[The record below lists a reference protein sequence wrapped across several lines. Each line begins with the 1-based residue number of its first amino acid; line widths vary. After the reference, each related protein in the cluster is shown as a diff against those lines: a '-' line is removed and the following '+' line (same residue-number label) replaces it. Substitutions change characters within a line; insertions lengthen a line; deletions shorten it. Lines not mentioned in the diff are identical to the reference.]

1 MVSMLD
7 DLASLGSALA
17 KTQQQKAWGSKAAR
31 ANAARHIIRRLLS
44 LRAEGLAMYLP
55 MPLGQQFHACHAKW
69 RLADGSNRSGK
80 TMTTAV
86 EAARA
91 WCGCDPYNKYPPK
104 SGNSLVVSLDNDH
117 LSMLWRKCAEPG
129 AFKIIPDEHT
139 KLWRAV
145 RPDPNNPT
153 QIDPYDEA
161 YREKWRD
168 APPLIPPRMIAG
180 EPAWDE
186 KKRGIPRVV
195 KFTTG
200 WKALFRSS
208 EGKPP
213 QGDHY
218 NLVMFDEEMENTN
231 FYYEAVRGLVSTGEA
246 PQHAP
251 KGIWSATAQV
261 ANYELAELRDKA
273 EHGSEHVKLFKF
285 LLDNNPYIPREEKQ
299 AFLESLSEDERRT
312 RYYGIPAL
320 VGRKIY
326 STYEP
331 MGLHGC
337 DPFEIPPAWTRY
349 VIIDPGRQHC
359 GTLFVAI
366 DPDQRHA
373 WLYDGF
379 DLRNGDAT
387 LWAAEVT
394 RRQTEHRFEAFIIDQ
409 QMGKEHPPGA
419 GLNVAQ
425 QYFAALTEAGIEPRV
440 LGPLGGFFP
449 GSNDVLAREEA
460 LLGWMQIRGSGP
472 FSGSPRLQVMRG
484 RAPAEL
490 DKQIR
495 MAHYD
500 LKKPDKRVHEN
511 EDLLVCLEYAA
522 AYNPTYREPE
532 PIPVDREPTP
542 AELLKAKRRRQQQR
556 GTNRS
561 REVVPGLELG

>member
-195 KFTTG
+195 KFTNG

-285 LLDNNPYIPREEKQ
+285 HIARTHPNLRVIEIPVAFNINYDWTYSNLDRSIAAGYRAADAVVARYRQEVAEAWAEPERAAPARPAGAAKQ
-299 AFLESLSEDERRT
+299 ATKVS
-312 RYYGIPAL
+312 
-320 VGRKIY
+320 
-326 STYEP
+326 
-331 MGLHGC
+331 
-337 DPFEIPPAWTRY
+337 
-349 VIIDPGRQHC
+349 
-359 GTLFVAI
+359 
-366 DPDQRHA
+366 
-373 WLYDGF
+373 
-379 DLRNGDAT
+379 
-387 LWAAEVT
+387 
-394 RRQTEHRFEAFIIDQ
+394 
-409 QMGKEHPPGA
+409 
-419 GLNVAQ
+419 
-425 QYFAALTEAGIEPRV
+425 
-440 LGPLGGFFP
+440 
-449 GSNDVLAREEA
+449 
-460 LLGWMQIRGSGP
+460 
-472 FSGSPRLQVMRG
+472 
-484 RAPAEL
+484 
-490 DKQIR
+490 
-495 MAHYD
+495 
-500 LKKPDKRVHEN
+500 
-511 EDLLVCLEYAA
+511 
-522 AYNPTYREPE
+522 
-532 PIPVDREPTP
+532 
-542 AELLKAKRRRQQQR
+542 
-556 GTNRS
+556 
-561 REVVPGLELG
+561 